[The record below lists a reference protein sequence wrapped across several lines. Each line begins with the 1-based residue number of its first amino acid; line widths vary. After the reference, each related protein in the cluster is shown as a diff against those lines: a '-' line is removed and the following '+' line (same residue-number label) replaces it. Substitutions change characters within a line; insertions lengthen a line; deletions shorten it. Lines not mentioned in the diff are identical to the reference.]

1 MWKGLIVIL
10 VLGSLVFPMSA
21 HAQEYQVKEVLDV
34 GDHREAVLEDRQ
46 TGEVVQ
52 VRQGDMAGEWK
63 VVGIT
68 ETLVTLEKM
77 VGSWE
82 ALRTQIPVRGT
93 NVPAVEPSP

>member
-1 MWKGLIVIL
+1 MWKRIIMIMVLIN
-10 VLGSLVFPMSA
+10 VLSLMPVY
-21 HAQEYQVKEVLDV
+21 AQEYQVKEVLDV